1 MGGTGRT
8 GFLLGK
14 SLENDEDII
23 KLKKQWNE
31 NSEKYNCYKMIYK

>member
-14 SLENDEDII
+14 SLENDENII
-23 KLKKQWNE
+23 KLKKKWNE